1 MMKVLRA
8 VLILSM
14 IILLGESWVDGIQF
28 PEHIKELL
36 IPKMSNMKMLKNT
49 GDQVSEKNAA
59 FWMENKE
66 RLRNLRKMFYKRHPL
81 KRSQMAGYNS
91 EHFFGN
97 LH

>member
-36 IPKMSNMKMLKNT
+36 IPKMSNMKILKNT
-49 GDQVSEKNAA
+49 GDRVSEKNAA

-66 RLRNLRKMFYKRHPL
+66 RLRNLRHPL